1 MATLDQ
7 VISSLPADSGP
18 KGKAWERLCQWFLLH
33 DTVYASQ
40 LRRVW
45 LWDEWPE
52 RWGADNG
59 IDLVAEAHDG
69 ALWAIQAKAY
79 APTTTVTKADVDS
92 FLSESNR
99 EQISF
104 RLLIATTDSVGT
116 NARKVMVGQ
125 EKPASLLMLSDLRTR
140 PLDWPDGGD
149 SPPPRAPYTPR
160 PHQQEA
166 LEAIRTVETGERGR
180 VIMACGTGK
189 TLVQLWAHEQL
200 QIVATR

>member
-33 DTVYASQ
+33 DPVYASQ

-79 APTTTVTKADVDS
+79 ATTTTTTVTM
-92 FLSESNR
+92 
-99 EQISF
+99 I
-104 RLLIATTDSVGT
+104 I
-116 NARKVMVGQ
+116 
-125 EKPASLLMLSDLRTR
+125 
-140 PLDWPDGGD
+140 
-149 SPPPRAPYTPR
+149 
-160 PHQQEA
+160 
-166 LEAIRTVETGERGR
+166 
-180 VIMACGTGK
+180 
-189 TLVQLWAHEQL
+189 
-200 QIVATR
+200 